1 MTKFK
6 ELRKLPNNAEVRA
19 YLEKMSK
26 SQLISYYESQFDKK
40 ISATYLKNKSKE
52 KVVESVM
59 NFYDTIRRSEAM
71 ENIKV

>member
-26 SQLISYYESQFDKK
+26 SQLISYYESQFNKK
-40 ISATYLKNKSKE
+40 ISASYLKNKPKK

-59 NFYDTIRRSEAM
+59 NYYHTIRREEAM
-71 ENIKV
+71 KNIKV